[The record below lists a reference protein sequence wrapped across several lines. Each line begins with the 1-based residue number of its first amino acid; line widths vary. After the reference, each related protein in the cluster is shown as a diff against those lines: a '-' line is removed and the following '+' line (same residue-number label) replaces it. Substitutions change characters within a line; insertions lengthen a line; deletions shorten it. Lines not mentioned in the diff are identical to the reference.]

1 MLCIKKQYQ
10 QSNRQLIEWE
20 KIFTSHIMIT
30 DEYLEHSENP
40 WNSMT
45 KSNFKKKQ
53 RIWIDVSQKNM
64 QMVNEEMKKM
74 LNITNH

>member
-1 MLCIKKQYQ
+1 
-10 QSNRQLIEWE
+10 
-20 KIFTSHIMIT
+20 MIT